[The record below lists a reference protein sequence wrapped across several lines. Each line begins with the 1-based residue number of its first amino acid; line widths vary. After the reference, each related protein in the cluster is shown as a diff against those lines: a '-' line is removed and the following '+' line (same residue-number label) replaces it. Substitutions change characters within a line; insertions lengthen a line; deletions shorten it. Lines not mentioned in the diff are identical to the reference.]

1 MKSTTD
7 KNTKYEEYSEEL
19 AMFNDPPEGHP
30 VTRYWKKYILILAT
44 AFIILIFYIKFF
56 D

>member
-19 AMFNDPPEGHP
+19 AMFNDPPEA
-30 VTRYWKKYILILAT
+30 IQ
-44 AFIILIFYIKFF
+44 
-56 D
+56 